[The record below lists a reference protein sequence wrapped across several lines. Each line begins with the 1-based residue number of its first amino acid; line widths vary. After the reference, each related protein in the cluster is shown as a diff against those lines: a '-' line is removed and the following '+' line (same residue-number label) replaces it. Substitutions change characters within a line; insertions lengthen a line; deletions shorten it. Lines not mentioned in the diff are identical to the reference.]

1 MNLIEGLDIS
11 TLKHVS
17 GEYKYVHNTVD
28 DYCIRSKHPVDSI
41 LDVEILAKKLPG
53 DLGMYIYPH
62 DAILCKNNCER
73 INKTE
78 FNNLVKQ
85 YEKNNHYITST
96 ALFDVPPDLNE
107 SNVNE
112 EEEYES
118 EELSEEEDD
127 DMEDETGEIEDWE
140 EDDEQWE
147 DDIPASEN

>member
-1 MNLIEGLDIS
+1 MNLIEGLDIT

-17 GEYKYVHNTVD
+17 GDYKYVHNSVD
-28 DYCIRSKHPVDSI
+28 DYCIRSKYPIDSI
-41 LDVEILAKKLPG
+41 LDVEILVRKLPG

-62 DAILCKNNCER
+62 DAIICKQNFEK
-73 INKTE
+73 INKTD
-78 FNNLVKQ
+78 FNNLVKE

-96 ALFDVPPDLNE
+96 ALFDVPPDFND

-112 EEEYES
+112 EDEYES

-127 DMEDETGEIEDWE
+127 DMEDEADEIEDWE